1 MQLSP
6 SVKRIL
12 GIVAI
17 WLGLFGVF
25 SIPAWQTLQW
35 PVFSS
40 PDETANYSF
49 AQQDKATSQ
58 TKIPTV
64 LPGASRS
71 VLNNGTALVPGSFVF
86 FPHLLGFIGKVLGT
100 FGMLMF
106 GPALASTA
114 MLAWW
119 SLLKRSFGSAVAW
132 WSTVILA
139 SFPTF
144 WFYAGRGMWQNGVF
158 TSLLILGLWCGQQT
172 WRTRWWGSAMLTG
185 LVWGTMLAIRPSEVS
200 WVVPGLIVFALL
212 SWKHIPWR
220 MTLIAGAVA
229 LVPMLALFVFQ
240 KQTYGELAAVGYR
253 ANGAFSPAPIVQEL
267 NTFQQVKNV
276 FFPFGTKPGVAWER
290 LKVYAVG
297 PLGYIL
303 IPGAVGIFWLGLQKW
318 RDPTH
323 RAVLGGS
330 LVGGLL
336 LVILYGNYKFVEFP
350 AIREP
355 VLDLSYL
362 RYWLPL
368 VPLAALGCGYALG
381 KLQVKSQVTWRLSWV
396 LGGAMLVV
404 STWLVLNDSTIG
416 ILHTWPR
423 VAEAQAQSRWLVEQ
437 IPAGSVVLAGSRD
450 KLVFPRRH
458 AIGFDGT
465 IPPGDE
471 QYTNLPAGT
480 RLFITLSNPDQQYL
494 VSQRFPGRKQSSPLV
509 GPNGITLVELSQ

>member
-1 MQLSP
+1 MRLSP
-6 SVKRIL
+6 PIRRIL
-12 GIVAI
+12 GITAI

-25 SIPAWQTLQW
+25 GIPAWQTLQW

-49 AQQDKATSQ
+49 AQQGKTTSQ
-58 TKIPTV
+58 TRIPTV
-64 LPGASRS
+64 LPGAPRS

-106 GPALASTA
+106 GPALAATA
-114 MLAWW
+114 ILAWW
-119 SLLKRSFGSAVAW
+119 FFLKRSFGSPVAW
-132 WSTVILA
+132 WSTVMLV

-158 TSLLILGLWCGQQT
+158 TSLLIFGLWCGQQA

-185 LVWGTMLAIRPSEVS
+185 LVWGTALTIRPSEVS
-200 WVVPGLIVFALL
+200 WVVPGLVVFTLL
-212 SWKHIPWR
+212 AWKRIPWR
-220 MTLIAGAVA
+220 MTLIAGVVA
-229 LVPMLALFVFQ
+229 LVPILALFAFQ
-240 KQTYGELAAVGYR
+240 KQTYGEVAAVGYR
-253 ANGAFSPAPIVQEL
+253 TNGVFSPSPIVQEL
-267 NTFQQVKNV
+267 NTLQQVKNV

-290 LKVYAVG
+290 LKTYAVG

-303 IPGAVGIFWLGLQKW
+303 IPGAIGIVWLGIRKW
-318 RDPTH
+318 KATMF
-323 RAVLGGS
+323 RAVLVGS
-330 LVGGLL
+330 VVAGFL
-336 LVILYGNYKFVEFP
+336 LVVLYGNYKFVEFP

-368 VPLAALGCGYALG
+368 APLAALGCGYIFG
-381 KLQVKSQVTWRLSWV
+381 MLQSRSMIARRFSWV
-396 LGGAMLVV
+396 LGTAIVVV
-404 STWLVLNDSTIG
+404 SLTLLMTDNTIG

-423 VAEAQAQSRWLVEQ
+423 VAEAQAQSRWLISQ
-437 IPAGSVVLAGSRD
+437 IPERSVVLAGSRD

-465 IPPGDE
+465 IPPGDT
-471 QYTNLPAGT
+471 QYTDLPAGAG
-480 RLFITLSNPDQQYL
+480 LFIILSNPDQQYL
-494 VSQRFPGRKQSSPLV
+494 VTQRFPGKIQSSPLV
-509 GPNGITLVELSQ
+509 GPGGITLVELTQ